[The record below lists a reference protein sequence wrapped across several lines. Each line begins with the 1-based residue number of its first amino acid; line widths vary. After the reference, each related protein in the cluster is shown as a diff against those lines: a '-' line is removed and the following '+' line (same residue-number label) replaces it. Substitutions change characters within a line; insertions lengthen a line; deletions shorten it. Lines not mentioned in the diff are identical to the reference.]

1 MDTLRKYYEAL
12 DEVRQENQD
21 GLFEIIGMKNERLSY
36 QEARIEALQR
46 EIERLNIEIINL
58 ELKIQLLED
67 GTNR

>member
-36 QEARIEALQR
+36 QEARIDALER

-58 ELKIQLLED
+58 EIKLHNAESKID
-67 GTNR
+67 R